1 MIALIQRV
9 SEASVVVDGETVGA
23 IGKGLLVL
31 LGVEKGDDEKKAHRL
46 HEKVLGYRVFE
57 DENGKMNL
65 NVQQA
70 GGDVLVVSQFTLAAE
85 TNKGM
90 RPSFN
95 GAPPAEADRL
105 YQLFSQYCRESGV
118 KTENGVFAADMK
130 VSLVN
135 DGPVTFWL
143 QV

>member
-1 MIALIQRV
+1 M
-9 SEASVVVDGETVGA
+9 
-23 IGKGLLVL
+23 
-31 LGVEKGDDEKKAHRL
+31 
-46 HEKVLGYRVFE
+46 
-57 DENGKMNL
+57 
-65 NVQQA
+65 
-70 GGDVLVVSQFTLAAE
+70 VSQFTLTAL

-95 GAPPAEADRL
+95 GAPPTEADRL